1 MLNNLEVSKYSLTLL
16 QIKSKTMLTERQQQ
30 IIEESI
36 NIIDERGIQGLTIKN
51 LSRAI
56 GISEPGIYRHFE
68 SKTEILLSILN
79 NFKEMAIM
87 LSGIMKTYE
96 ATATEKISFMFSKML
111 ELFSETP
118 SMISVIFSEEIFK
131 NEEVLKNKIVEI
143 LNLHTQTLENI
154 IAKGQSEKNVRED
167 IDHKSLALLAMGSLR
182 LLVKKWDLNNHNFN
196 LSKEGNKLISV
207 LSKVLGK

>member
-1 MLNNLEVSKYSLTLL
+1 
-16 QIKSKTMLTERQQQ
+16 MLTERQQQ

-36 NIIDERGIQGLTIKN
+36 NIIDEKGIQGLTIKN
-51 LSRAI
+51 LSKAI
-56 GISEPGIYRHFE
+56 GITEPGIYRHFE

-87 LSGIMKTYE
+87 LSEMMETYE
-96 ATATEKISFMFSKML
+96 ATAIEKISFMFSKML
-111 ELFSETP
+111 EVFSETP

-143 LNLHTQTLENI
+143 LNLHAQTLENI
-154 IAKGQSEKNVRED
+154 ISKGQSEKNIRED
-167 IDHKSLALLAMGSLR
+167 VDEKSLALLAMGSLR
-182 LLVKKWDLNNHNFN
+182 LLVKKWDMNNHNFN
-196 LSKEGNKLISV
+196 LSTEGTKLIDV